1 MWSTIQSSVSES
13 SGGITAMGDV
23 IGFDQADEKI
33 LAYEVSDETLE
44 AAAGSKRAAN
54 YTLFFCTALD
64 MCPGP

>member
-1 MWSTIQSSVSES
+1 MWSTIQSR
-13 SGGITAMGDV
+13 GITAMSDV
-23 IGFDQADEKI
+23 IERGKADEKI

-44 AAAGSKRAAN
+44 AAAGSETAAN